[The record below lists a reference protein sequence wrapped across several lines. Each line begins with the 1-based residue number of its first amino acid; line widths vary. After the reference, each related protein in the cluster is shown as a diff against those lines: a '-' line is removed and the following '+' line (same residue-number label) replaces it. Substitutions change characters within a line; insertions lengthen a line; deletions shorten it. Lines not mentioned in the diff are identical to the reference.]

1 MSTATIVLI
10 ATAVIA
16 SITLVV
22 MVNTL
27 IGRKN
32 QVANAFAAI
41 DAMLKKRYD
50 LIPNLVAT
58 VEKYMTYEGGVL
70 QEITNCRTRAIT
82 GNLSE
87 EERVTLDNQLGKSL
101 RTLFAVAE
109 NYPALRASEPF
120 LHLQGSLN
128 EVEEQL
134 SASRRAFNA
143 AVTDYNNGVEMFPL
157 NLVASVM
164 GYQSKVWFEIP
175 EEERQPV
182 RVWR

>member
-1 MSTATIVLI
+1 MSTPTIILLSAAALVLI
-10 ATAVIA
+10 IA
-16 SITLVV
+16 VV
-22 MVNTL
+22 MMNTL

-32 QVANAFAAI
+32 RVANAFAAI

-58 VEKYMTYEGGVL
+58 VEKYMTYESGVL
-70 QEITNCRTRAIT
+70 QELTACRAKALA

-87 EERVTLDNQLGKSL
+87 EERVALDNQLGKGL
-101 RTLFAVAE
+101 RALFAVAE

-120 LHLQGSLN
+120 MQLQASLN

-134 SASRRAFNA
+134 SAARRAFNA
-143 AVTDYNNGVEMFPL
+143 SVTDYNNGVEMFPL
-157 NLVASVM
+157 SLVARLM
-164 GYQSKVWFEIP
+164 GYRQKVWFAIP
-175 EEERQPV
+175 DDERQPV